1 MNVPLRK
8 STSVEESARIV
19 ALDKVTDQALRSLL
33 SYWEQKRG
41 GREMPARED
50 IVPTAFPRLMP
61 RMFMVR
67 VEEGPAFTYSL
78 VGNANV
84 EAHGG
89 NYTGMNVRELDEK
102 SPGYGSAMHRFYSS
116 IVKSRKPCAAKGSLR
131 FVNRGFCGFA
141 AIYMP
146 LASADGKVS
155 HIMGAAVYEMGA
167 E

>member
-8 STSVEESARIV
+8 SSPVEENARIV
-19 ALDKVTDQALRSLL
+19 ALDEVIDPGLRELL
-33 SYWEQKRG
+33 TYWERKRA
-41 GREMPARED
+41 GRGMPARED

-67 VEEGPAFTYSL
+67 VEEGPDFTYSL

-89 NYTGMNVRELDEK
+89 NYTGMNVRELDDK
-102 SPGYGSAMHRFYSS
+102 SPGYGTSMHRFYSS

-155 HIMGAAVYEMGA
+155 HIMGAAAYEMGA